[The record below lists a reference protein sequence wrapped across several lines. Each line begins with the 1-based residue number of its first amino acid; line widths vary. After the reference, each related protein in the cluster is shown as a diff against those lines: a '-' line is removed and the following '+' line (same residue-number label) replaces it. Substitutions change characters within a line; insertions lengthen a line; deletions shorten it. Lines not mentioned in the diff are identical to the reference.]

1 MSDFEKDDIDSENES
16 EDEEEKKAQEE
27 EDTSL
32 AVSDVVTKYQEAAK
46 ITNAA
51 LQDIISKCVVGAK
64 VIDLCKDG
72 TYSCKRKEFITQIIE
87 QDE

>member
-1 MSDFEKDDIDSENES
+1 MSDKEEDYDSENES
-16 EDEEEKKAQEE
+16 VDEEEKKAKEE

-51 LQDIISKCVVGAK
+51 LIDIISKCVPGAK
-64 VIDLCKDG
+64 VLDLCKDG
-72 TYSCKRKEFITQIIE
+72 RSLIKL
-87 QDE
+87 

>member
-1 MSDFEKDDIDSENES
+1 MRKVLVSLYAMSDVEKEEVESENES

-46 ITNAA
+46 ITQAA
-51 LQDIISKCVVGAK
+51 LAMIISKCVPGAK
-64 VIDLCKDG
+64 VIDLCKEG
-72 TYSCKRKEFITQIIE
+72 MFMFGNY
-87 QDE
+87 